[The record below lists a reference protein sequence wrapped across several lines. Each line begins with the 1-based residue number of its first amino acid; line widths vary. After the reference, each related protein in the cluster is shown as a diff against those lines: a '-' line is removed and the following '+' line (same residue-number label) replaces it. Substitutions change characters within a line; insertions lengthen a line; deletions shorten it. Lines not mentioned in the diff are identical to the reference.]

1 MSGGRSATAV
11 TWCGTGGGALGGGR
25 DKKGWEGG
33 KEGVIV
39 CGASDAGVWGV
50 RPPLPCHCGG
60 PHIGAQANPRT
71 PASAGPLQGGTHPLP
86 HPRGAASGRHPHTSL
101 CLCAAAARERPPG
114 SPRPTPGTP
123 LASGPPHRG
132 AAARAGA
139 TIPLLCRIPPS
150 HRPCQQGQP
159 RVVHGWLG
167 RTRSTIGWRS
177 GPDTR
182 PLTAPLAVRL
192 PIRGACLYLA
202 AHAIVAMIGR
212 PVRKALSWRAVV
224 QRMTCLELM

>member
-25 DKKGWEGG
+25 EKKGWEGG

-60 PHIGAQANPRT
+60 PHIGAQAHPRT

-114 SPRPTPGTP
+114 NPRPTPGTP

-139 TIPLLCRIPPS
+139 TIPPAPLPHPPIAPPVPA
-150 HRPCQQGQP
+150 RTAP
-159 RVVHGWLG
+159 RRARMV
-167 RTRSTIGWRS
+167 
-177 GPDTR
+177 GPDEKHHW
-182 PLTAPLAVRL
+182 VEE
-192 PIRGACLYLA
+192 
-202 AHAIVAMIGR
+202 
-212 PVRKALSWRAVV
+212 RA
-224 QRMTCLELM
+224 